1 MKKTL
6 VLFALLSVVAT
17 FAFAQD
23 FSKDPAV
30 GVWMSIDDD
39 GKTPT
44 GYWEL
49 YLKNG
54 KLFGRM
60 IYAIGESVDA
70 KLSDLKTTPYEGHPL
85 QTNLSVKPVIGTDLM
100 WNMEN
105 KAPGQWV
112 KGRII
117 DPKNGKM
124 YYVKVVNNGNTL
136 KMTGSLDK
144 AGVLGR
150 SQIWKKSSM
159 ERALAAKAALE

>member
-1 MKKTL
+1 MKKGLLILTL
-6 VLFALLSVVAT
+6 LVFAAT
-17 FAFAQD
+17 FAFGQD

-49 YLKNG
+49 YVKGG
-54 KLFGRM
+54 KLFGKM
-60 IYAIGESVDA
+60 IYAIGEPIDG
-70 KLSDLKTTPYEGHPL
+70 KLIELKTTPYEGHPL
-85 QTNLSVKPVIGTDLM
+85 QTNLSVKTVIGTDLM

-117 DPKNGKM
+117 DPKNVKM
-124 YYVKVVNNGNTL
+124 YYVKVVQNGNTL

-150 SQIWKKSSM
+150 SQIWKKSTM